1 MWSAKDTDTW
11 NVAVPLGFLWSLL
24 PALGR
29 FARFPSTVSPARC
42 AGLYRGRTS
51 QLMLCDRRR
60 ENKNCLALVSS
71 EVIYFQKLT
80 ESHCRGFIYFYSECH
95 YSVMQG
101 TWAHNEVYSYKLECG
116 GCLLMCRL
124 SPGRGRRRFSGTWW
138 WVGSW
143 HWCLG
148 KCPCFAMDCPADM
161 SSQALGLSL
170 WEGACVPLL
179 PDHLSSLYWSKKKK
193 KKIGCG
199 PPSFSS
205 LFLWATPRISR
216 NPEAPPANEF
226 ALDLS
231 IVST

>member
-193 KKIGCG
+193 KNWVWT
-199 PPSFSS
+199 S
-205 LFLWATPRISR
+205 
-216 NPEAPPANEF
+216 
-226 ALDLS
+226 
-231 IVST
+231 